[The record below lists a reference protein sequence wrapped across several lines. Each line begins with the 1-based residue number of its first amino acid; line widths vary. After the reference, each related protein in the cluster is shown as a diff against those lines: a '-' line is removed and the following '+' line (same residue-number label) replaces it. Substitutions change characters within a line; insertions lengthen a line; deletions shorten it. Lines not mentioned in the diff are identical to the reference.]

1 MGFRL
6 SFYNI
11 PKKLADKVQTVKSDE
26 ELYSYE
32 DDLKNEEMLYDTA
45 YSLMSTFLGEN
56 GQYVSRLFDAKLR
69 IEEDCFYGK
78 MNKEQFKNL
87 IELAVKNTMD
97 TEKKFKEKYK
107 DEEKV
112 KEELVRSYR
121 YELDTLN
128 YVFETRIA
136 DEYKWRICYPY
147 TWIEEIANYM
157 FIYKA
162 FDWENNVIFV
172 YGG

>member
-11 PKKLADKVQTVKSDE
+11 PKTLADKVQTVKSDE

-32 DDLKNEEMLYDTA
+32 DDMKNEEMLYDTA

-121 YELDTLN
+121 YELNTLN

-157 FIYKA
+157 FIYKT

>member
-11 PKKLADKVQTVKSDE
+11 PKTLADIVQTVKSDE
-26 ELYSYE
+26 ELFSYE
-32 DDLKNEEMLYDTA
+32 EDLKKEQMLYDTA
-45 YSLMSTFLGEN
+45 YSLMPTLLNEDEK
-56 GQYVSRLFDAKLR
+56 YVSRLFNASLH

-78 MNKEQFKNL
+78 MDKQQFKKL
-87 IELAVKNTMD
+87 IDLAIIRTMN
-97 TEKKFKEKYK
+97 TEKRLKEKYK

-121 YELDTLN
+121 YELNTLN

-157 FIYKA
+157 FIYKT

-172 YGG
+172 FGG

>member
-11 PKKLADKVQTVKSDE
+11 PKKLADKVQTVKSDQ

-147 TWIEEIANYM
+147 TWIEEIANYL
-157 FIYKA
+157 FIYKT

>member
-11 PKKLADKVQTVKSDE
+11 PKTLADKVQTVKSAE

-78 MNKEQFKNL
+78 KN
-87 IELAVKNTMD
+87 
-97 TEKKFKEKYK
+97 
-107 DEEKV
+107 
-112 KEELVRSYR
+112 VR
-121 YELDTLN
+121 E
-128 YVFETRIA
+128 YVR
-136 DEYKWRICYPY
+136 K
-147 TWIEEIANYM
+147 
-157 FIYKA
+157 
-162 FDWENNVIFV
+162 
-172 YGG
+172 

>member
-11 PKKLADKVQTVKSDE
+11 PKELADKVQTVKSDE

-32 DDLKNEEMLYDTA
+32 DDLKRENMLYDTA
-45 YSLMSTFLGEN
+45 YSLMSTFLDEN
-56 GQYVSRLFDAKLR
+56 EQYVSRLFDAKLS

-87 IELAVKNTMD
+87 IEFAVRNVMD
-97 TEKKFKEKYK
+97 TEKRYKEKYK

-157 FIYKA
+157 FIYKT
-162 FDWENNVIFV
+162 FDWKNNVMFV
-172 YGG
+172 FGG

>member
-1 MGFRL
+1 MGFRV

-11 PKKLADKVQTVKSDE
+11 PKTLADKVQTVKSDE
-26 ELYSYE
+26 ELFSYE
-32 DDLKNEEMLYDTA
+32 EDLNKEQMLYDTA
-45 YSLMSTFLGEN
+45 YSLMPTLLNEDEK
-56 GQYVSRLFDAKLR
+56 YVSRLFNASLN

-78 MNKEQFKNL
+78 MDKQQFKNL
-87 IELAVKNTMD
+87 IDLAIIKTMD
-97 TEKKFKEKYK
+97 TEKKIKEEYK

-121 YELDTLN
+121 YELNTLN
-128 YVFETRIA
+128 YVFATRIA

-157 FIYKA
+157 FIYKT

-172 YGG
+172 FGG